1 MQDNIPP
8 AQSLAPEIEALI
20 AKGSN
25 LSMVD
30 ITQATRLQQE
40 QSLKSAYMVEKTRS
54 TYALAEYLTKIHAIV
69 TVGEKESEYYVYR
82 NGMYAPA
89 ENEVIYPEVQRI
101 LQEQTT
107 KQAKSETLHKI
118 ADMTRKPR
126 SIFESASINLIPL
139 RNGVYDM
146 ETKQLLPHSSNYYFT
161 YQFPITYNEHA
172 TCEKT
177 SAFLDQI
184 LTENQRATVEEWIG
198 YYFYRLYSFK
208 KAIIFVGEG
217 DTGKTTLLEV
227 ITNLLGRDNI
237 SSISLQKLAGDK
249 FSAANLYNR
258 HGNIVDELSDK
269 DITDT
274 GHFKIA
280 TGNGSLTGEY
290 KFGNQFSFVN
300 YSKLTFACNRIPDA
314 SKNDDD
320 AYYRRWLVTRFQK
333 TITKKIPNF
342 IATLTTEEERS
353 GLFNLAIQALSRLLN
368 QGEFSNTQD
377 VEEIKLE
384 MMRSGSSIAKF
395 ASDVLE
401 EETGHELS
409 KEALYEAY
417 TQYCK
422 DDDLSAETMKMFGT
436 RLPQYIKFISDG
448 RITDIRGKQQRGWR
462 NARLKGTDNTE
473 DFDAI

>member
-1 MQDNIPP
+1 MEDNTKEITPPSAEQMMQI
-8 AQSLAPEIEALI
+8 AQDPTALI
-20 AKGSN
+20 AFMREEEEK
-25 LSMVD
+25 
-30 ITQATRLQQE
+30 E
-40 QSLKSAYMVEKTRS
+40 LKRAYVVEKTKS
-54 TYALAEYLTKIHAIV
+54 TYAIASYLCKIHSIV
-69 TVGEKESEYYVYR
+69 TVGEKVSEYYVYR
-82 NGMYAPA
+82 NGKYIDA
-89 ENEVIYPEVQRI
+89 ENEIIYPEIQRI
-101 LQEQTT
+101 LGEYTT
-107 KQAKSETLHKI
+107 KQAKTETLHKI

-126 SIFESASINLIPL
+126 SIFESSPTNLIPL
-139 RNGVYDM
+139 KNGVYDF
-146 ETKQLLPHSSNYYFT
+146 EAKVLLPHSPNYYFT
-161 YQFPITYNEHA
+161 YQFPITYDKQA
-172 TCEKT
+172 TCPKT
-177 SAFLDQI
+177 EAFLDQI
-184 LTENQRATVEEWIG
+184 LTPEQRETVEEWIG
-198 YYFYRLYSFK
+198 YYFYRLYAFK

-227 ITNLLGRDNI
+227 ITNLLGRDNL
-237 SSISLQKLAGDK
+237 SAISLQKLANDR
-249 FSAANLYNR
+249 FSPAHMHQK

-280 TGNGSLTGEY
+280 TGNGSITAEHKY
-290 KFGNQFSFVN
+290 GNQFSFVN

-320 AYYRRWLVTRFQK
+320 AYYRRWLVIRFQK
-333 TITKKIPNF
+333 TIEKKIPNF

-353 GLFNLAIQALSRLLN
+353 GLFNLAITALERLLT

-395 ASDVLE
+395 ASDMLE
-401 EETGHELS
+401 EKIGEELS
-409 KEALYEAY
+409 KEALYDAY

-422 DDDLSAETMKMFGT
+422 DEDVSAETMKMFGT

-473 DFDAI
+473 EYDAI